1 MTSHLLHIEGLGID
15 FARSRVLHDIHLQLP
30 RGEFVALLGPNASGK
45 TTLLHALAG
54 MLTPSAGRI
63 LIDGHDVQRDPLAAR
78 QALGF
83 AIDPARLPTALSGLE
98 CLQLFTA
105 ARGLPH
111 VPEATMALAEALALH
126 SALPHRVA
134 RYSLGTRQKLGIVL
148 GLIGEPPLLV
158 LDEPLNGLD
167 PRSAR
172 VLKQVLQ
179 QRTREGATVLLATH
193 ALDVAERFVSQ
204 ALLLVEG
211 RLRHR
216 WEREALDAIRDDP
229 ERSLEQAMVAVLEA
243 SDAHG
248 REAACATEAAGT
260 ARE

>member
-1 MTSHLLHIEGLGID
+1 MSSHLLQIDGLSVD
-15 FARSRVLHDIHLQLP
+15 FARTRVLHEISLQLP

-54 MLTPSAGRI
+54 MLTPSTGGVRI
-63 LIDGHDVQRDPLAAR
+63 DSHDVQRDPLAAR
-78 QALGF
+78 HALGF
-83 AIDPARLPTALSGLE
+83 AIDPARLPTTLSGQE
-98 CLQLFTA
+98 CLQLFA
-105 ARGLPH
+105 SARGLAA
-111 VPEATMALAEALALH
+111 VPEATLALAGALALDI
-126 SALPHRVA
+126 ALPHRIA

-167 PRSAR
+167 PRSAH
-172 VLKQVLQ
+172 VIKQALQ

-211 RLRHR
+211 RLCHCWDRA
-216 WEREALDAIRDDP
+216 ALDAIRRDP
-229 ERSLEQAMVAVLEA
+229 EQSLEQAMVSALERTAAAV
-243 SDAHG
+243 
-248 REAACATEAAGT
+248 
-260 ARE
+260 